1 MKAQNSKQLFDH
13 SWPFYF
19 SHGTNVAGFI
29 AAERDNNVC
38 VVGVAY
44 RSTILGE
51 YTHWCWINI
60 LVNSY

>member
-1 MKAQNSKQLFDH
+1 MKAQKSKQCFIVH
-13 SWPFYF
+13 SLIETRTRSFMTFYF

-38 VVGVAY
+38 AVGVAY

-51 YTHWCWINI
+51 YTH
-60 LVNSY
+60 

>member
-1 MKAQNSKQLFDH
+1 VKAQNSKQLFDH

-51 YTHWCWINI
+51 YTHW
-60 LVNSY
+60 